1 MPAVPAMPTPENSSP
16 WKTFS
21 MSRWAMTLPI
31 VARRSPAMT
40 TPWVWTTATMVV
52 PCGASMWPV
61 MPAGRSRR
69 RPGRRSGWCEA
80 RKSAKELLPGA
91 KNARGS
97 DPPSEGASMRSPCHE
112 PGLIGGRGSLPA
124 SRGVEAPE
132 VDFDDAVGVVD
143 LGDRQAEDRDVVAM
157 QVVDSRVE
165 ARLVVLEEAQAH
177 VARAAEDTTDSAAV
191 MVDVLGLPVATDG
204 ADTTLRGDEL
214 VQVLFREAKR
224 ALQVVSASSHAATD
238 FA

>member
-1 MPAVPAMPTPENSSP
+1 MPAVPAMPTPENSSA

-21 MSRWAMTLPI
+21 MSRCAMTLPI

-52 PCGASMWPV
+52 PCGASMWLV

-69 RPGRRSGWCEA
+69 RPGSRSGWWAA

-112 PGLIGGRGSLPA
+112 PGLIGGSGSLSA
-124 SRGVEAPE
+124 LRGVQAYGSQ
-132 VDFDDAVGVVD
+132 FDDDVRVLD
-143 LGDRQAEDRDVVAM
+143 LGDGHAE
-157 QVVDSRVE
+157 
-165 ARLVVLEEAQAH
+165 
-177 VARAAEDTTDSAAV
+177 
-191 MVDVLGLPVATDG
+191 G
-204 ADTTLRGDEL
+204 GDE
-214 VQVLFREAKR
+214 V
-224 ALQVVSASSHAATD
+224 
-238 FA
+238 

>member
-1 MPAVPAMPTPENSSP
+1 MPAVPAMPTPENSSA

-21 MSRWAMTLPI
+21 MSRWAMTLPM

-40 TPWVWTTATMVV
+40 TPFVCTTATMVV
-52 PCGASMWPV
+52 PWGASMWLV

-69 RPGRRSGWCEA
+69 RPGRRAGWCEA
-80 RKSAKELLPGA
+80 RKSAEELLPGA
-91 KNARGS
+91 ENARGS

-143 LGDRQAEDRDVVAM
+143 LGDGQPEGGDPVAM
-157 QVVDSRVE
+157 QVVDES
-165 ARLVVLEEAQAH
+165 
-177 VARAAEDTTDSAAV
+177 AES
-191 MVDVLGLPVATDG
+191 
-204 ADTTLRGDEL
+204 
-214 VQVLFREAKR
+214 
-224 ALQVVSASSHAATD
+224 
-238 FA
+238 